1 VAGPQFPPEQEDIG
15 GEAVRPGRLGILRR
29 LAVDL
34 TPLRRSPAYRR
45 LWIGQG
51 ISAIGNQITT
61 VAIPFQLYQLTHSTL
76 MVGLLAG
83 VALVPLLT
91 MTLLGGAVADAVDRR
106 RLLICTDLALIATS
120 TTLLVNAT
128 LAHPRVWVLFV
139 AEVAGTT
146 AYGFFRPA
154 LDAMTPRLVGVDM
167 IAQASALES
176 IYSSLAHVAGPA
188 GGGVLIA
195 VIGLPGAFAVDIATF
210 AASLT
215 SVFLLPPMPPVHE
228 VDRPGV
234 RSIVEGFR
242 YVRGRPALTGIFV
255 ADTNAMIFGM
265 PIALFPAYA
274 DHFGGG
280 AQTVGFLYAA
290 PWAGALIG
298 SLSSGWIGHV
308 RRQGVALVLA
318 VVAWGVAVGVAGLAP
333 SLWLMVALL
342 AVGGAADL
350 VSAVYRQSI
359 LQTYAPDRLRGRL
372 QGVFTVVVAGGP
384 RLGDLR
390 AGGTASITGATASWA
405 GGGFVAAAL
414 AIVLASVFPPLL
426 RYQPPEEP
434 SGTG

>member
-1 VAGPQFPPEQEDIG
+1 MAGPQFPPEQEDIG

-308 RRQGVALVLA
+308 RRQGLGVCVAIA
-318 VVAWGVAVGVAGLAP
+318 CWGVSVVLFGLAGR
-333 SLWLMVALL
+333 LWLALIFL
-342 AVGGAADL
+342 AAAGASDF
-350 VSAVYRQSI
+350 VSAVLRSAI
-359 LQTYAPDRLRGRL
+359 LMQTAPDELRGRL
-372 QGVFTVVVAGGP
+372 SGIELAQVASAPALGNLEAGVVASVTSLRFSVVSGGLACIVGIVAIGVLIP
-384 RLGDLR
+384 ALVRHEQP
-390 AGGTASITGATASWA
+390 AGAPA
-405 GGGFVAAAL
+405 
-414 AIVLASVFPPLL
+414 
-426 RYQPPEEP
+426 
-434 SGTG
+434 

>member
-1 VAGPQFPPEQEDIG
+1 MAQEPFGPQQEDIG

-29 LAVDL
+29 VAVDL

-91 MTLLGGAVADAVDRR
+91 MTLVGGAVADAVDRR
-106 RLLICTDLALIATS
+106 RLLIATDLALIATS

-128 LAHPRVWVLFV
+128 LDHPRVWVLFA

-154 LDAMTPRLVGVDM
+154 LDALTPRLVGKDM

-195 VIGLPGAFAVDIATF
+195 AIGLPGAFAVDLGTF

-215 SVFLLPPMPPVHE
+215 SVFLLPVMAPAHD
-228 VDRPGV
+228 VDRPGL
-234 RSIVEGFR
+234 RSIVQGFR
-242 YVRGRPALTGIFV
+242 YVRARPALTGIFV
-255 ADTNAMIFGM
+255 ADANAMIFGM

-274 DHFGGG
+274 EHFGGG
-280 AQTVGFLYAA
+280 ARTVGFLYAA
-290 PWAGALIG
+290 PWAGALLG
-298 SLSSGWIGHV
+298 SLSSGWIGQV
-308 RRQGVALVLA
+308 RRQGLGVCTAAGL
-318 VVAWGVAVGVAGLAP
+318 WGVAIVCFGLAG
-333 SLWLMVALL
+333 SLWLALVFL
-342 AVGGAADL
+342 AAAGAADF
-350 VSAVYRQSI
+350 VSAVLRSAI
-359 LQTYAPDRLRGRL
+359 LMQTAPDELRGRL
-372 QGVFTVVVAGGP
+372 SGIELAQVAGAPALGNMEAGVVASLTSLRFSVVSGG
-384 RLGDLR
+384 
-390 AGGTASITGATASWA
+390 
-405 GGGFVAAAL
+405 VACVIGIVGVAL
-414 AIVLASVFPPLL
+414 AIPALV
-426 RYQPPEEP
+426 RYERAAT
-434 SGTG
+434 S

>member
-1 VAGPQFPPEQEDIG
+1 VADEAFTAPQEDIG

-29 LAVDL
+29 VAVDL

-45 LWIGQG
+45 LWVGQG
-51 ISAIGNQITT
+51 VSAIGNQITT

-83 VALVPLLT
+83 VALVPLLS

-106 RLLICTDLALIATS
+106 RLLVCTDVALIATS

-128 LAHPRVWVLFV
+128 LDRPRVWVLFA

-154 LDAMTPRLVGVDM
+154 LDAMTPRLVGTDM

-195 VIGLPGAFAVDIATF
+195 AIGLPGAYGVDLATF
-210 AASLT
+210 GASLT
-215 SVFLLPPMPPVHE
+215 SVILLPPMPPAHD
-228 VDRPGV
+228 VDRPGL
-234 RSIVEGFR
+234 RSIVGGFR
-242 YVRGRPALTGIFV
+242 YVRTRPALTGIFV

-280 AQTVGFLYAA
+280 ARTVGFLYAA
-290 PWAGALIG
+290 PWAGALLG
-298 SLSSGWIGHV
+298 SVSSGWIGRV
-308 RRQGVALVLA
+308 RRQGLGVCVAIA
-318 VVAWGVAVGVAGLAP
+318 CWGVSIVLFGVAGRFWIALVFLA
-333 SLWLMVALL
+333 A
-342 AVGGAADL
+342 AGAADF
-350 VSAVYRQSI
+350 VSAVLRSAI
-359 LQTYAPDRLRGRL
+359 LMQTAPDELRGRL
-372 QGVFTVVVAGGP
+372 SGIELAQVASAPALGNLEAGVVASVTSLRFSVVSGGVACV
-384 RLGDLR
+384 LGIIVIALLIPALVR
-390 AGGTASITGATASWA
+390 HEQTVTA
-405 GGGFVAAAL
+405 
-414 AIVLASVFPPLL
+414 
-426 RYQPPEEP
+426 
-434 SGTG
+434 